1 MKPPRPAPQNAG
13 YLPGGP
19 AICLQFRGLWLQ
31 HPKLQTYRTAAPRTG
46 RQGHRVPAAGKKSPQ
61 TGQPPVPRAPQPR
74 HTGTFF
80 IWNEHMIHQGFR
92 GARISKIS
100 YEAAPLTTG
109 RSRITA
115 LTRHPGSSNRA
126 VRAGPPPA
134 TAASSPPP
142 AGAPPAWHVSDPGHI
157 GTHYILERSLSV
169 PNCSRSCIRP
179 GPAASAATAGA
190 EVQVVAHK
198 RVEGEGSLDLVPFWK
213 PPKSTER
220 MMRITISSR
229 THSRQPPT
237 RDRGQRRRWSRDLSI
252 SMCMPRHSAICRAG
266 RII

>member
-1 MKPPRPAPQNAG
+1 MSAVSGGMVTAPETADIPDGSPADGAAG
-13 YLPGGP
+13 
-19 AICLQFRGLWLQ
+19 
-31 HPKLQTYRTAAPRTG
+31 APRARSREEITAN
-46 RQGHRVPAAGKKSPQ
+46 RAAAGAA
-61 TGQPPVPRAPQPR
+61 RAPQPR

-229 THSRQPPT
+229 THSRQPPA
-237 RDRGQRRRWSRDLSI
+237 RDRGQRRRRSR
-252 SMCMPRHSAICRAG
+252 
-266 RII
+266 